1 MKKLIT
7 KLKSLKMLVLALVLG
22 TGFLNVQGQAP
33 WCNSDNAYQLYYS
46 ATSYVN
52 CAEQVRV
59 TVGST
64 VLWNKPADGWN
75 YAGACGSEYRLANT
89 PAKAFDLTAGNT
101 YRVESSSSSSYGY
114 GASWGLFIDYNN
126 DKIFSSSEYLGTWTT
141 SSGGTNTPGSLNGIN
156 FSIPCNVTAAATR
169 LRVVSDY
176 QYSPVSSGDGCST
189 CTGYQLYY
197 GENVDF
203 SINLVLPT
211 SVSANFIAPTKAFV
225 KTVVKFINSNQK
237 GYTEHAWDIN
247 NDGSFEQK
255 GIVPDYSTNSS
266 TWPTAGTKCVKLRST
281 NCLGKDSIVKCLN
294 IIAPTVIP
302 TADFVSNYTSLEIY
316 NSVQLFDLSTDGPYI
331 WKWNVYD
338 STTYVNDPFDPTSD
352 LNSGWIS
359 YDNGTSPFSQNPVI
373 TFYREGVYCVELTA
387 TNGIGPSVMKKK
399 CAYITVISP
408 TNYYLGF
415 GSYGPNSDNIVGSAT
430 GTIIDDG
437 GVNGK
442 YSNDQGYGTR
452 SYLQITPCNAQKITL
467 TMTQLRLKDGGDVL
481 SVYDGKNDKGTLL
494 GAWSSNDKAIQKV
507 TATSGSM
514 FILFKSDGSGQD
526 SGYLGTYKS
535 ELGPAT
541 PPSPSFTTS
550 TDPGYNGTPL
560 KFINTTT
567 NISGVPT
574 WEWTI
579 DGSLAGTKK
588 DMQTRF
594 FTDGT
599 YEVCLEVKSCVGNKK
614 TCDML
619 DIITP
624 NTTSAVD
631 FVASTRRPTINV
643 NKVVLT
649 PKVDNANRF
658 SWTIYTTAYTLMNP
672 PTSPSKYG
680 VGYVNYKDNPGDSFP
695 TPIVKFTA
703 AGCYTITL
711 RAWNDNDSTK
721 TVKTVVKNK
730 FICALDYCTPN
741 AYILSAD
748 IGINRV
754 KVLDGTN
761 ALLNNFSTSGDAAYT
776 DYSST
781 VQATLTYGR
790 TYSVEVSRNTTVD
803 PANRVGWIDWNI
815 DGDFSDAGE
824 KIFVESSS
832 QKATYTASFT
842 VPALVNSF
850 EGLTKM
856 RIATNYNNYAT
867 TECGPVQAGEYE
879 DYGLILAN
887 DNQPPVITLNGADTV
902 RIEKCF
908 AYTDLGA
915 VATDASEGNIS
926 SRMVIISDLD
936 SCTTGIYTIEFN
948 VTDASGNKALP
959 KRRTIIVVLDK
970 TPPTLTLN
978 PGSSGCLEA
987 KRDNGPYV
995 DPGATAVDPKNL
1007 TNLTSAIIVTGTV
1020 NTRLVGTYVLT
1031 YTVQDVAGNVT
1042 IKTRTVCV
1050 ADTKGPKISANGPT
1064 KVQIQSIWIDQT
1076 IVEDDYDNNPVMT
1089 KNWGVT
1095 NGAVNTLVR
1104 ASYPVTYTAVDATG
1118 NVATPVAVTYR
1129 VDDFIAPVINLNTFD
1144 IVYHEVRTPY
1154 SSVSASVSDNYYTG
1168 SAVSLNKIF
1177 SDVNANV
1184 LGTYTEVYE
1193 AVDGSLNATQ
1203 KTRTVIVQDTKAPSV
1218 WGGVIHAC
1226 VGDNIWPMW
1235 GISTKDNYYSPSQ
1248 LKPLVEIVNQ
1258 NVDPT
1263 NEGIYTITYRVTD
1276 PSGNISDEFT
1286 RLVYYTYW
1294 PSCYN
1299 STSGIKAVSTEEAV
1313 NVYPN
1318 PSTGVVNIDLQGAL
1332 AKNATVNVYNAMGQI
1347 VLTQNFNE
1355 VLGKYEIN
1363 LSNQASG
1370 IYTIKLIA
1378 DGQVISKRVTIVH

>member
-1 MKKLIT
+1 MEKITTKSKMIKISLI
-7 KLKSLKMLVLALVLG
+7 ALLLF
-22 TGFLNVQGQAP
+22 TGFFKVQGQAP
-33 WCNSDNAYQLYYS
+33 WCNADNAYQLYYS

-52 CAEQVRV
+52 ATEQVRV

-64 VLWNKPADGWN
+64 VLFNKPADGWN

-89 PAKAFDLTAGNT
+89 PAKSFDLTAGNT

-114 GASWGLFIDYNN
+114 GSVWGLFLDLNN
-126 DKIFSSSEYLGTWTT
+126 DKVFSSNEYLGTWNT
-141 SSGGTNTPGSLNGIN
+141 SGGGTNVPGSLNGIN
-156 FSIPCNVTAAATR
+156 FTIPCNISPSATR
-169 LRVVSDY
+169 LRVVNDY
-176 QYSPVSSGDGCST
+176 QYNTINSSKGCAT
-189 CTGYQLYY
+189 CSGYQLYY
-197 GENVDF
+197 GEAVDF
-203 SINLVLPT
+203 SVNLILPT
-211 SVSANFIAPTKAFV
+211 SVNANFVAPTQAFV

-247 NDGSFEQK
+247 NDGSYEQK

-294 IIAPTVIP
+294 IVAPTVIP
-302 TADFVSNYTSLEIY
+302 TADFIANYTTVEIY
-316 NSVQLFDLSTDGPYI
+316 NQIQLFDLSTDGPYI

-338 STTYVNDPFDPTSD
+338 STTFKNDPFDPVSD
-352 LNSGWIS
+352 VNSGWVS
-359 YDNGTSPFSQNPVI
+359 YDFPTSATSQNPLL
-373 TFYREGVYCVELTA
+373 TFYREGTYCVELTA

-399 CAYITVISP
+399 CGYITVVSP

-415 GSYGPNSDNIVGSAT
+415 GSYGPNSDNIVGSGS

-452 SYLQITPCNAQKITL
+452 SYLQITPCNALKITL
-467 TMTQLRLKDGGDVL
+467 TMTQLRFKDGGDIL

-494 GAWSSNDKAIQKV
+494 GAWSSNDKAIKKV
-507 TATSGSM
+507 TANSGSM
-514 FILFKSDGSGQD
+514 FILYKSDGSGQD
-526 SGYLGTYKS
+526 SGYLGTYVS

-541 PPSPSFTTS
+541 PPSPSYTTS
-550 TDPGYNGTPL
+550 TSPGYNGTPL
-560 KFINTTT
+560 KFINTTS

-579 DGSLAGTKK
+579 DGAQAGTKK
-588 DMQTRF
+588 DLQTRF

-599 YEVCLEVKSCVGNKK
+599 YNVCLEVKSCVGNKK
-614 TCDML
+614 TCGNVVV
-619 DIITP
+619 ITP
-624 NTTSAVD
+624 NTPSKVD
-631 FVASTRRPTINV
+631 FVASTRRPTSNV
-643 NKVVLT
+643 DKVVLK
-649 PKVDNANRF
+649 PLVDNANRF
-658 SWTIYTTAYTLMNP
+658 SWTIFPTTYTLMNP
-672 PTSPSKYG
+672 PALPSKSG
-680 VGYVNYKDNPGDSFP
+680 IGFVNYKDNPGDSFP

-711 RAWNDNDSTK
+711 RAWNDNDSTN

-730 FICALDYCTPN
+730 YICALDYCTPN

-748 IGINRV
+748 VGINRV
-754 KVLDGTN
+754 RVIDGTN
-761 ALLNNFSTSGDAAYT
+761 VLLNNPSTSGVAAYT

-781 VQATLTYGR
+781 VQAKLTYGR
-790 TYSVEVSRNTTVD
+790 TYTVEVSRNTTID
-803 PANRVGWIDWNI
+803 PANRAGWIDWNI
-815 DGDFSDAGE
+815 DGDFSDPGE
-824 KIFVESSS
+824 KIFVEASS
-832 QKATYTASFT
+832 QKAIYTATFT

-856 RIATNYNNYAT
+856 RIAANYNNYST
-867 TECGPVQAGEYE
+867 TECGPIQAGEYE

-887 DNQPPVITLNGADTV
+887 DNQIPVITLKGTDTV

-915 VATDASEGNIS
+915 TAFDASEGDIT
-926 SRMVIISDLD
+926 SRMVITSDLD

-948 VTDASGNKALP
+948 VTDASGNKAMP
-959 KRRTIIVVLDK
+959 VRRTIIVVLDK

-978 PGSSGCLEA
+978 PGSSGCIEA
-987 KRDNGPYV
+987 DRTNAPYV
-995 DPGATAVDPKNL
+995 DPGATAIDPKNN
-1007 TNLTSAIIVTGTV
+1007 TNLTSAIVVTGTV

-1031 YTVQDVAGNVT
+1031 YTVQDVAGNQT

-1050 ADTKGPKISANGPT
+1050 ADTKGPIIDTAGPNKI
-1064 KVQIQSIWIDQT
+1064 QIGTIWIDQT
-1076 IVEDDYDNNPVMT
+1076 NVKDAYDNNPVMT
-1089 KNWGVT
+1089 KNWGIT

-1118 NVATPVAVTYR
+1118 NLATPQSRIYR
-1129 VDDFIAPVINLNTFD
+1129 VDDFIPPVISLNTFD
-1144 IVYHEVRTPY
+1144 VVYHEVRTPY
-1154 SSVSASVSDNYYTG
+1154 NSVAATASDNYYSG
-1168 SAVSLNKIF
+1168 SQVSLNKIF

-1193 AVDGSLNATQ
+1193 AVDGSLNVTQ
-1203 KTRTVIVQDTKAPSV
+1203 KTRTVIVQDTKAPSI
-1218 WGGVIHAC
+1218 WGEIIHAC
-1226 VGDNIWPMW
+1226 VGDKIWPMW
-1235 GISTKDNYYSPSQ
+1235 GISTKDNYYSPAQ

-1276 PSGNISDEFT
+1276 PSGNVSDEFT

-1294 PSCYN
+1294 PACYN
-1299 STSGIKAVSTEEAV
+1299 SSAVTKTNNPEETV

-1318 PSTGVVNIDLQGAL
+1318 PSTGLVNIDLQGAL

-1363 LSNQASG
+1363 LTNQASG
-1370 IYTIKLIA
+1370 IYTIKMIA
-1378 DGQVISKRVTIVH
+1378 DGVVVTKRVTIVH